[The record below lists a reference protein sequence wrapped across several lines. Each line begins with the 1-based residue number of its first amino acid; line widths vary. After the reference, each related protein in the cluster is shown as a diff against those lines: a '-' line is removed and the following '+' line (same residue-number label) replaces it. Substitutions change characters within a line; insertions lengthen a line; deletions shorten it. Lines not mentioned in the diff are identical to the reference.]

1 METWQTAS
9 RECPVG
15 VFDSGMGGISVLRE
29 LRAQLPGENVIY
41 YGDTAHAP
49 YGTKPPSEV
58 MDRVRQV
65 MALLMERQVKAVLIA
80 CNTATSVAA
89 ATLRAELSLPIIG
102 MEPALKPAS
111 ELRHGGRILV
121 MATPLTL
128 RLPKFQALMERYGEG
143 ASPLPC
149 PGLMELVEE
158 GELDGPEVRNYLS
171 ALLQPYRDAPLDA
184 VVLGCTH
191 YVFLRPVLRR
201 MLPPETALLDGNA
214 GTVRQLHRVLEQRGL
229 CREAPS
235 PGRVE
240 LLTSGDPLHILP
252 QMERLLHLP
261 DMDETAR

>member
-29 LRAQLPGENVIY
+29 LRAQLPGENIIY

-191 YVFLRPVLRR
+191 YVFIKKAVKERYRAPVFDGVLGTADHLAATLGIFDHSTKRTGKIDFICGDLAKNR
-201 MLPPETALLDGNA
+201 AVFEMLQHN
-214 GTVRQLHRVLEQRGL
+214 
-229 CREAPS
+229 S
-235 PGRVE
+235 F
-240 LLTSGDPLHILP
+240 
-252 QMERLLHLP
+252 
-261 DMDETAR
+261 

>member
-1 METWQTAS
+1 MEAS
-9 RECPVG
+9 QSSLRDCPVG

-29 LRAQLPGENVIY
+29 LRAQLPGENIIY

-65 MALLMERQVKAVLIA
+65 MALLMERQAKAVLIA

-128 RLPKFQALMERYGEG
+128 RLPKFQALMARYGEG
-143 ASPLPC
+143 AIPLPC

-158 GELDGPEVRNYLS
+158 GELDGPEVEDYLTR
-171 ALLQPYRDAPLDA
+171 LLTPYRHTPLYA

-191 YVFLRPVLRR
+191 
-201 MLPPETALLDGNA
+201 
-214 GTVRQLHRVLEQRGL
+214 
-229 CREAPS
+229 
-235 PGRVE
+235 
-240 LLTSGDPLHILP
+240 
-252 QMERLLHLP
+252 
-261 DMDETAR
+261 